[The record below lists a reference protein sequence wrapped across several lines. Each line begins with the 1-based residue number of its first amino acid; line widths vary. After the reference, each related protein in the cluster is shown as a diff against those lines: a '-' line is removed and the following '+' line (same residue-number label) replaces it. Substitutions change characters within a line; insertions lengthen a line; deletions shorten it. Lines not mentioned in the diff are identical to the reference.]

1 MEDRITK
8 AINILKEHGISVSNQ
23 RVKILEYLIGNK
35 DHPTADNIYNDLKKQ
50 VPVISKAT
58 VYNTLNLL
66 VDKGILSK
74 MTADKFE
81 TRYDTVVEPHGH
93 FVCSKCNR
101 IFNFPYQY
109 SNEYE
114 DLEGFK
120 VYTAEIVLKGI
131 CKECK
136 KEEKND

>member
-1 MEDRITK
+1 MKNRITK
-8 AINILKEHGISVSNQ
+8 AINILKEHQISVSNQ
-23 RVKILEYLIGNK
+23 RVKILEYLIGNQ
-35 DHPTADNIYNDLKKQ
+35 DHPTADKIYNSLKKQ

-81 TRYDTVVEPHGH
+81 TRYDIVVEPHGH

-101 IFNFPYQY
+101 IFNFPYRY
-109 SNEYE
+109 SNDYE

-120 VYTAEIVLKGI
+120 IDTAEIVLKGI

-136 KEEKND
+136 KEENND